1 MASDSSGDADLDLDP
16 ERRRYIDEAYAKL
29 EQLTFYS
36 LLGVPRTADA
46 KAVKDAYYRLAG
58 LVHPDRYFG
67 KRLGDYKAKLEALFT
82 EITAAYDTLSSPEKR
97 ADYDAWLG
105 RTEAREGAES
115 ESAGVAPPAVVAPV
129 DPRVAAKRQAAL
141 DGVKQHFADGKAKA
155 QKYAEAG
162 ARARAAGDV
171 VAAAEAYRSALTF
184 APGDPALTAAFEE
197 TQRTAAGKLAESHE
211 RKALLEEK
219 LGRWEAAAESWQRVM
234 AARPDDPAVH
244 ARLAHAVARAREKR

>member
-1 MASDSSGDADLDLDP
+1 MASDSAGDADLDLDP

-29 EQLTFYS
+29 ERLTYYS

-46 KAVKDAYYRLAG
+46 KAVKNAYYRLAG
-58 LVHPDRYFG
+58 VVHPDRYFG
-67 KRLGDYKAKLEALFT
+67 KRLGDYKAKIEALFN
-82 EITAAYDTLSSPEKR
+82 EITAAHDTLSSAEKR

-105 RTEAREGAES
+105 RIEAREGTES
-115 ESAGVAPPAVVAPV
+115 EPAGVAPPAVVAPV
-129 DPRVAAKRQAAL
+129 DPRIAAKRQAAL
-141 DGVKQHFADGKAKA
+141 DGLKQHFADGKAKA

-197 TQRTAAGKLAESHE
+197 TQRAAAGKLAESHE

-219 LGRWEAAAESWQRVM
+219 LGRWDAAAESWQRVM

-244 ARLAHAVARAREKR
+244 ARLANAVARARAAR